1 VIIGIGTDIVHI
13 PRIESVLDRQ
23 GNSFICRILSETEL
37 KNTGTTINAAFIAKR
52 FAAKEAIAKAL
63 GTGIGNGVSFH
74 DMSIN
79 HDEMGAPYVSLSGG
93 AEKVMKEKRAT
104 QVLISISDEQE
115 YAIAYA
121 VLSK

>member
-1 VIIGIGTDIVHI
+1 
-13 PRIESVLDRQ
+13 
-23 GNSFICRILSETEL
+23 
-37 KNTGTTINAAFIAKR
+37 
-52 FAAKEAIAKAL
+52 
-63 GTGIGNGVSFH
+63 
-74 DMSIN
+74 MSIN

>member
-1 VIIGIGTDIVHI
+1 MIIGIGTDIVHI

-63 GTGIGNGVSFH
+63 GTGIGL
-74 DMSIN
+74 
-79 HDEMGAPYVSLSGG
+79 SL
-93 AEKVMKEKRAT
+93 
-104 QVLISISDEQE
+104 IHI
-115 YAIAYA
+115 
-121 VLSK
+121 